1 MIHRASRRSGK
12 LFSSGFYCAESVLL
26 AIAESK
32 GINSELIPKIA
43 TGFCSGMSRTCGL
56 CGAVAGAIMGLNLVT
71 GRTSPNHDIEK
82 NYTAVRRLTELFEEQ
97 FGSTN
102 CKQLTGCDLGTQEG
116 QEIFKANK
124 LRDQCKK
131 YTEEATRIAMLL
143 IDEQT

>member
-1 MIHRASRRSGK
+1 
-12 LFSSGFYCAESVLL
+12 
-26 AIAESK
+26 
-32 GINSELIPKIA
+32 
-43 TGFCSGMSRTCGL
+43 
-56 CGAVAGAIMGLNLVT
+56 MGLNLFT
-71 GRTSPNHDIEK
+71 GRTSPNHDTEK

-143 IDEQT
+143 IEEQT